1 MASKLPSQYTTT
13 VANSAQ
19 FVDMRSDTVT
29 LPSDEMKQ
37 AMVNAMLGDDVYGE
51 DETVNN
57 LEATCAELFGKEAG
71 LFVVSG
77 TMGNL
82 LAIMAHCQRGDE
94 IIVGKHNHIHR
105 WEQGN
110 YAQLAGVSATT
121 TDVDTEGKM
130 KIEDIEEA
138 IRVRDI
144 HMPNTRLIC
153 LETTHNYSGGR
164 ALSMEYLKSVRVLAS
179 KYGINVHIDGARIY
193 NASVALGVE
202 VRDIA
207 QYADSVMM
215 CFSKGLGAPIGSILV
230 GSRTFIDKARRS
242 RKAVGGGWRQAGVLA
257 AAANIALDKAEDTIK
272 RDHANAKKLASG
284 INAITPKELRHTIHA
299 PDVGIT
305 NMVILKCSNGV
316 SPAQVPEWGGIEQEV
331 SSGAPDWVEEENEN
345 EVFRLVKAPG
355 DNVTFSELWSS
366 GSQMQ
371 TDGVIT
377 NRHSSRRKRKALK
390 TNVYFRCPGGSSDL
404 SSDSP
409 SVASLSNPGST
420 GTSIDF
426 IVLKEKRTSE
436 PICLKEEY
444 ENEVNAF
451 LYSCFGDHQIF
462 RRQDPDVVACLVDM
476 ISYGESRTGSIK
488 RDMLELTLLNYAH
501 IPMQKSAILSDKF

>member
-1 MASKLPSQYTTT
+1 MASKLPSQYTTI

-19 FVDMRSDTVT
+19 FIDMRSDTVT

-51 DETVNN
+51 DETVNK
-57 LEATCAELFGKEAG
+57 LEARCAELFEKEAG

-121 TDVDTEGKM
+121 IDVDSEGKM

-138 IRVRDI
+138 VRVRDI

-164 ALSMEYLKSVRVLAS
+164 ALHMEYLKSVRELAS
-179 KYGINVHIDGARIY
+179 KYGLNIHIDGARIY
-193 NASVALGVE
+193 NASIALGVK

-230 GSRTFIDKARRS
+230 GSKTFIDKARRS

-284 INAITPKELRHTIHA
+284 INAITPKELKHTIHA

-316 SPAQVPEWGGIEQEV
+316 SPAQ
-331 SSGAPDWVEEENEN
+331 
-345 EVFRLVKAPG
+345 
-355 DNVTFSELWSS
+355 
-366 GSQMQ
+366 
-371 TDGVIT
+371 
-377 NRHSSRRKRKALK
+377 
-390 TNVYFRCPGGSSDL
+390 
-404 SSDSP
+404 
-409 SVASLSNPGST
+409 
-420 GTSIDF
+420 
-426 IVLKEKRTSE
+426 
-436 PICLKEEY
+436 
-444 ENEVNAF
+444 
-451 LYSCFGDHQIF
+451 
-462 RRQDPDVVACLVDM
+462 
-476 ISYGESRTGSIK
+476 
-488 RDMLELTLLNYAH
+488 
-501 IPMQKSAILSDKF
+501 